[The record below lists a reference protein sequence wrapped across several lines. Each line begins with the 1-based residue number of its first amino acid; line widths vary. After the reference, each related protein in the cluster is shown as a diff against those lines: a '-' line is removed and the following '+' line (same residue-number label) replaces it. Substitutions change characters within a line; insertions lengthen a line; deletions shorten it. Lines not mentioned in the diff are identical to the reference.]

1 MPEHDD
7 TSCLQLAFK
16 EREAVEKANHVIPG
30 ADQTGFS
37 KQDKG
42 RLGLPGDR
50 QQGGKVSVGR
60 NQDPISPAGAF
71 HDDGN
76 LGRMQ
81 PVV

>member
-1 MPEHDD
+1 VPEHDD

-16 EREAVEKANHVIPG
+16 EREAVESAIHVIPG

-37 KQDKG
+37 KQDEG